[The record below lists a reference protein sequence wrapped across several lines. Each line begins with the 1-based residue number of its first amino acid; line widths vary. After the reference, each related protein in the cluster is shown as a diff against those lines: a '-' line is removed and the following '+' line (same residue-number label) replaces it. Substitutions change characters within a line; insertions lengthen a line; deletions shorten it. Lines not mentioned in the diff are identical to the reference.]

1 MLRNRIF
8 WAVLVASL
16 AGSASAAE
24 KVVGGF
30 SAGEQM
36 YPWQVRLLVKRDD
49 TSQCGGTLIAPQWV
63 MTAAHCLDKAE
74 LSPGEYVDVAQLSVA
89 AGNVDVKKLK
99 PQQLVDRFVVAADY
113 SGGRQPRG
121 DIALLHLKK
130 PLGRETMALAAAD
143 NGWDRVDGH
152 MLKVAG

>member
-63 MTAAHCLDKAE
+63 LTAAHCLDTAE
-74 LSPGEYVDVAQLSVA
+74 S
-89 AGNVDVKKLK
+89 
-99 PQQLVDRFVVAADY
+99 
-113 SGGRQPRG
+113 
-121 DIALLHLKK
+121 
-130 PLGRETMALAAAD
+130 
-143 NGWDRVDGH
+143 
-152 MLKVAG
+152 